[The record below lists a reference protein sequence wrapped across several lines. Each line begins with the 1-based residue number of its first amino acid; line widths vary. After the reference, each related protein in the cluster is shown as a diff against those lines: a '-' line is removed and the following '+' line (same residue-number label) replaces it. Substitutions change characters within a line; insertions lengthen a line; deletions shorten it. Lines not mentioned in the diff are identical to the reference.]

1 VSAMLHAV
9 ATGTFSPFLRTLARL
24 LAAGARH
31 VETEG
36 GAFAALADARLAGV
50 VTGSARPP
58 D

>member
-1 VSAMLHAV
+1 MLHAV